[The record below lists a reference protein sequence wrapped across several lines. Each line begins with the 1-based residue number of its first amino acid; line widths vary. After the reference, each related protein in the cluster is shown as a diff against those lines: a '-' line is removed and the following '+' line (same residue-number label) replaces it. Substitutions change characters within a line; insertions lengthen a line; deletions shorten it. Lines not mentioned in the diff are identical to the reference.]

1 LLKQFLL
8 LYLFNLF
15 CMKTKNLCWLV
26 GYILFSYCYFG
37 VGIVYAQTPAL
48 LLKSINVSNL
58 SALDAEKLAFWG
70 RLDSMPNK
78 KSLRLVKVGD
88 VPSLQQ
94 NGTLTFTI
102 PGVSQTITAQ
112 AIRVVDTDVKDYVWQ
127 AKIGETGYMQIVSK
141 PDGVS
146 GFIQL
151 SNKYFTLFPLYKTYC
166 ALFEYDLSHATETC
180 GSNDVVLPLS
190 ETESIQAPDY
200 CYETSI
206 IIPSTVDILVLI
218 TPEARQWVGG
228 TFGTNWLNA
237 LTYVIGATESINM
250 ALVNSDILQKR
261 VRTRYAALEGFPYSP
276 PGDDALEDDIANL
289 ATNTTANQLREQYK
303 ADVVIML
310 TNDRY
315 GASGIAAAGIN
326 NNLAYAIVEIQA
338 IMSPFFG
345 FAHEFGHL
353 MGGLHNRSA
362 NVPCTYCQ
370 GSDNTDRCSHA
381 WRFFDANSME
391 RKTLIARVDI
401 DDVDGITVPHYS
413 NPDVNFNGTPTGT
426 VDNDNAK
433 IIRNSFTTVANF
445 RSSPQMSAGI
455 VGFKFLC
462 TGSPNLYEAAVTPPA
477 IGITQGQ
484 PPYTYEWRWNT
495 TGIFNAA
502 LGGSSTLIASGT
514 TATSITFNVPPIC
527 PSFFLQL
534 RVTGSGGYTTTS
546 ACKIFS
552 SPCIACGG
560 SGKDI
565 QTQPFSEAN
574 INVYPIPSDEQL
586 YVQATQIGN
595 QEHQIQLC
603 DLQGKIV
610 YSTVIQALDHQLQL
624 SIPTAHLPQG
634 LYYVRLLNNNA
645 PIIKK
650 IIIHH

>member
-1 LLKQFLL
+1 
-8 LYLFNLF
+8 
-15 CMKTKNLCWLV
+15 
-26 GYILFSYCYFG
+26 
-37 VGIVYAQTPAL
+37 
-48 LLKSINVSNL
+48 
-58 SALDAEKLAFWG
+58 
-70 RLDSMPNK
+70 MPNK
-78 KSLRLVKVGD
+78 KSLRLVQVGD

-112 AIRVVDTDVKDYVWQ
+112 AIRVVDTGAKDYVWQ
-127 AKIGETGYMQIVSK
+127 AKIGEIGYMQIVSK

-200 CYETSI
+200 CYETTT

-250 ALVNSDILQKR
+250 ALVNSDILSKR
-261 VRTRYAALEGFPYSP
+261 VRTRYAALEGFPYDSSNDNRI
-276 PGDDALEDDIANL
+276 GKDVQALT
-289 ATNTTANQLREQYK
+289 TNTAANQLREQYK

-315 GASGIAAAGIN
+315 GASGIARAGIN

-353 MGGLHNRSA
+353 MGGLHNRSE
-362 NVPCTYCQ
+362 NVPCQLYCE
-370 GSDNTDRCSHA
+370 GSDNTDICSHA
-381 WRFFDANSME
+381 WRFFDANGME
-391 RKTLIARVDI
+391 RKTLIGRVDV

-445 RSSPQMSAGI
+445 RSSPQMSAEI
-455 VGFKFLC
+455 VGNGFICIGGTNVFQA
-462 TGSPNLYEAAVTPPA
+462 GVVPPA
-477 IGITQGQ
+477 VGITQGQ

-495 TGIFNAA
+495 TGIFNPA

-514 TATSITFNVPPIC
+514 TATSITMNTPPAC
-527 PSFFLQL
+527 PTVFLQL
-534 RVTGSGGYTTTS
+534 RVTGSGGYSYTS
-546 ACKIFS
+546 ASRLILS
-552 SPCIACGG
+552 GACIACGG

-565 QTQPFSEAN
+565 QTQSLSEAN

-586 YVQATQIGN
+586 YVQATQIDN

-610 YSTVIQALDHQLQL
+610 YSTVIQAFDHQLQL